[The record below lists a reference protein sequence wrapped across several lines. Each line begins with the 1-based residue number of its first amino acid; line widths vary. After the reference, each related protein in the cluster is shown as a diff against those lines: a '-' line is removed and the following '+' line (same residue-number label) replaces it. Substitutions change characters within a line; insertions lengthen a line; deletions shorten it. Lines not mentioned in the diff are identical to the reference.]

1 MAAILSFILTPIGRL
16 LAGAGGI
23 VALVSWFAWD
33 QRSRGAEKERAA
45 MEQRADSNAKL
56 ADQERASVRDL
67 PADRLRDRFT
77 RD

>member
-16 LAGAGGI
+16 LAGAGGV

-45 MEQRADSNAKL
+45 IEKRADTNAKL
-56 ADQERASVRDL
+56 AEKERDSVRDL
-67 PADRLRDRFT
+67 PADRLRDRWS